1 MAPPWSEGRPEGKAT
16 GCEGEGKYPR
26 AGSGCASPGA
36 VRRGE
41 GETGEGH
48 HANKTPAAAFSA

>member
-26 AGSGCASPGA
+26 AGSGCASPG
-36 VRRGE
+36 E
-41 GETGEGH
+41 EH